1 MSAINKDTQAC
12 ASACASTSEPDEKE
26 VEEYDENVAALQ
38 LLFESRNPPA
48 QSVQSLLDVTRP
60 MRQRWL
66 QTDSISI
73 GNILEKFPP
82 LEHPKWVS

>member
-12 ASACASTSEPDEKE
+12 ASECASTSEPDEKE

-60 MRQRWL
+60 MRKRWL
-66 QTDSISI
+66 QTASISI

-82 LEHPKWVS
+82 LERPKWVS